1 VGLYFGHL
9 IYWWFMSLI
18 IGVIAFPISFFL
30 FRNSYD
36 RGYMFSKIIG
46 LFLIGYL
53 SWLIGFLNFSV
64 YSVLFVMLLIAGVSA
79 WIFMK
84 QGGEIMDFF
93 SKKFAMIIIT
103 ELFYFLVF
111 FSYAFSKMYHPD
123 IQGQEKF
130 MDFAFMNAVGK
141 SSHMPPYDP
150 WMAGSG
156 LYVSYY
162 YFGYVMMGL
171 IEKLSMI
178 PNGMAYN
185 VALAYLYALSA
196 IGIVGLLFNLTKNY
210 VVGFFAF
217 AFLLLLGNLDGLRQL
232 MHLKGGFISG
242 FNWWNSTRIM
252 DYENYDYT
260 ITEFPFFSFLLGDMH
275 PHQMAIPFVLLA
287 LNIGLTFIKTEAKE
301 MFRATVENLG
311 FIIFAG
317 LVLGGLWFLNSWDF
331 PTYFFV
337 TALCVIS
344 NKYSR
349 DEKLESS
356 YKDMLYTLGLI
367 LGVGIVAYLP
377 FTVLFKSQVKG
388 IGLVMVNTKVSDY
401 IIIFGIMLFP
411 VLSFITAR
419 ILNWVESFR
428 INSSKSKK
436 RELFCPHCGAQF
448 REGKNI
454 CGQCGY
460 VISGDEL
467 YLGGL
472 DVAPKK
478 TNETASSF
486 FKFLSDPAA
495 HKDNRVYVYSFTA
508 AGIALA
514 LTVYKS
520 VIDKVNLGLTTGIL
534 TVILSVLILLLVTRT
549 ELKENQFILI
559 LVFTALFATWGTEI
573 FRVVDG
579 FNDNVKLRR
588 MNTVFKFYYQ
598 AWIMLSVA
606 AAYSF
611 FWVNHFYLNFKKKYI
626 RYLWNT
632 IFGLL
637 IACGLLYTIGG
648 TAVRTDNFR
657 NYMTLDGTDFLRSFE
672 YDGRMSAYGD
682 FQAIDWIKRNIK
694 DTPVILEACGG
705 SYTEYARVSSF
716 TGLPTVIGWP
726 WHETQWRGTGDEAS
740 RRENDVRTIYET
752 PDVNLAETLL
762 KKYNVKYVYMGALE
776 KDKYAASPQGLAK
789 FAGMGD
795 IVYANKMDTVIYK
808 LRD

>member
-1 VGLYFGHL
+1 
-9 IYWWFMSLI
+9 
-18 IGVIAFPISFFL
+18 
-30 FRNSYD
+30 
-36 RGYMFSKIIG
+36 
-46 LFLIGYL
+46 
-53 SWLIGFLNFSV
+53 
-64 YSVLFVMLLIAGVSA
+64 
-79 WIFMK
+79 
-84 QGGEIMDFF
+84 
-93 SKKFAMIIIT
+93 
-103 ELFYFLVF
+103 
-111 FSYAFSKMYHPD
+111 
-123 IQGQEKF
+123 
-130 MDFAFMNAVGK
+130 
-141 SSHMPPYDP
+141 MPPYDP